1 MSNNI
6 PLTIALAPLS
16 LATTSLATTSL
27 VTPGL
32 ETTTSPQSRRSS
44 ARPHQPSLAYKRRTL
59 AKEIK
64 KFRNIIAELEADI
77 SNFNERARAA
87 NSDAASARERVR
99 YCTQEIARIT
109 QEELQGNSGIEY
121 ARALRDFNDYSRA
134 HPNDVEGIRRRHSEA
149 TRLLGITNA
158 AIREIIKP
166 LRLEGEAK
174 LQLLTKA
181 NEKYKTLNADIVEL
195 TQQKDQLQ
203 NELDTMT
210 SEYRALTINENIG
223 QGKKQRKSKK
233 KGKRGKKGGAWTAKY
248 KKSINCNRPRGFSQ
262 KQYCKY
268 GK

>member
-1 MSNNI
+1 MSNSI
-6 PLTIALAPLS
+6 
-16 LATTSLATTSL
+16 ATTD
-27 VTPGL
+27 P
-32 ETTTSPQSRRSS
+32 EPRRSS
-44 ARPHQPSLAYKRRTL
+44 ARAHQPSLAYKSRAL

-87 NSDAASARERVR
+87 NSDATSARERLR
-99 YCTQEIARIT
+99 YCTQEITRIT

-121 ARALRDFNDYSRA
+121 ARALRDFNDYSTA
-134 HPNDVEGIRRRHSEA
+134 HPNDVQGIRSRHSEA
-149 TRLLGITNA
+149 TRILGITNA

-181 NEKYKTLNADIVEL
+181 NEKNKTLNDDIRVL

-210 SEYRALTINENIG
+210 SEYRVLTINQNIG
-223 QGKKQRKSKK
+223 QGKKLRKSKNR
-233 KGKRGKKGGAWTAKY
+233 GKRGGAWTAKY
-248 KKSINCNRPRGFSQ
+248 KKSINCRRPRGFSQ

>member
-6 PLTIALAPLS
+6 PLSIALAPLS
-16 LATTSLATTSL
+16 LATTSLVTT
-27 VTPGL
+27 GL
-32 ETTTSPQSRRSS
+32 ETTTGPQSRRSS
-44 ARPHQPSLAYKRRTL
+44 TRPHQPSLAYKRRTL

-64 KFRNIIAELEADI
+64 KFRTILAELEADI

-109 QEELQGNSGIEY
+109 RERLHGNSGIEY

-134 HPNDVEGIRRRHSEA
+134 HPNDVQGIRSRETEA
-149 TRLLGITNA
+149 TRLRDIINA
-158 AIREIIKP
+158 TTREIIKP

-181 NEKYKTLNADIVEL
+181 NEKYVTLNDDIREL

-210 SEYRALTINENIG
+210 REYRVLTINQNIG
-223 QGKKQRKSKK
+223 QGKKQRISKK
-233 KGKRGKKGGAWTAKY
+233 KGKRGKKGKNGGGPWTAKY
-248 KKSINCNRPRGFSQ
+248 KKSINCRRPRGFSQ

>member
-6 PLTIALAPLS
+6 PLSIALAPLS
-16 LATTSLATTSL
+16 LATTSLVTT
-27 VTPGL
+27 GL
-32 ETTTSPQSRRSS
+32 ETTTGSQPRRSS
-44 ARPHQPSLAYKRRTL
+44 ARPHQSSLAYKRRTL

-134 HPNDVEGIRRRHSEA
+134 HPNDVEGIRSRHSEA
-149 TRLLGITNA
+149 TRLLGITNT

-181 NEKYKTLNADIVEL
+181 NEKYKTLNDDIRTL

-210 SEYRALTINENIG
+210 SEYRVLTINQNIG
-223 QGKKQRKSKK
+223 QGNKLRKSKK
-233 KGKRGKKGGAWTAKY
+233 KGKKGKINKKGGAWTAKY

>member
-1 MSNNI
+1 MSNSI
-6 PLTIALAPLS
+6 
-16 LATTSLATTSL
+16 ATTD
-27 VTPGL
+27 P
-32 ETTTSPQSRRSS
+32 EPRRSS

-59 AKEIK
+59 AKEIT

-77 SNFNERARAA
+77 SNFRERVLAA
-87 NSDAASARERVR
+87 NSDATSARERLR
-99 YCTQEIARIT
+99 YCTQEITRIT

-121 ARALRDFNDYSRA
+121 ARALRDFNDYSRT
-134 HPNDVEGIRRRHSEA
+134 HPNDVEGIRSRHSEA

-174 LQLLTKA
+174 LKLLTKA
-181 NEKYKTLNADIVEL
+181 NEKYKTLNDDISAL
-195 TQQKDQLQ
+195 TRQKHDLQ
-203 NELDTMT
+203 IELDTMT
-210 SEYRALTINENIG
+210 SEYRVLTINQNIG

-233 KGKRGKKGGAWTAKY
+233 KGKKGKINKKGGEWTAKY

-268 GK
+268 GR

>member
-6 PLTIALAPLS
+6 PLSIALAPLS
-16 LATTSLATTSL
+16 LATTSLVTT
-27 VTPGL
+27 GL

-64 KFRNIIAELEADI
+64 KFRTILAELEADI
-77 SNFNERARAA
+77 SYFNEKARAA
-87 NSDAASARERVR
+87 NSDVASATEQVR
-99 YCTQEIARIT
+99 YLTQEMVRIS
-109 QEELQGNSGIEY
+109 QEELQGNTGIEY
-121 ARALRDFNDYSRA
+121 ARALHDYNNYVRA
-134 HPNDVEGIRRRHSEA
+134 YPNDVEGIRSRHSEA
-149 TRLLGITNA
+149 TRLHGITNA
-158 AIREIIKP
+158 AIQEIIKP
-166 LRLEGEAK
+166 LKLEAQAK
-174 LQLLTKA
+174 QQLLTKA
-181 NEKYKTLNADIVEL
+181 NEKYKTLNEDIVEL

-210 SEYRALTINENIG
+210 SEYRELTINQNIG

-233 KGKRGKKGGAWTAKY
+233 KGKRGKNGGGPWTAKY

-268 GK
+268 GR

>member
-1 MSNNI
+1 MSNSI
-6 PLTIALAPLS
+6 ITGS
-16 LATTSLATTSL
+16 
-27 VTPGL
+27 
-32 ETTTSPQSRRSS
+32 QSRRSS
-44 ARPHQPSLAYKRRTL
+44 ARPHQPSLAYKSRAL

-77 SNFNERARAA
+77 SNFSERALAA
-87 NSDAASARERVR
+87 NSDATSARERLR
-99 YCTQEIARIT
+99 YCTQEITRIT
-109 QEELQGNSGIEY
+109 HEELQGNSGIEY

-134 HPNDVEGIRRRHSEA
+134 HPNDVQGIRSRHSEA
-149 TRLLGITNA
+149 TRILGITNA

-181 NEKYKTLNADIVEL
+181 NEKYKTLNDDIRVL

-210 SEYRALTINENIG
+210 REYRILTINQNIG
-223 QGKKQRKSKK
+223 QGKRQRKSKNR
-233 KGKRGKKGGAWTAKY
+233 GKRGGAWTAKY
-248 KKSINCNRPRGFSQ
+248 KKSINCRKPRGFSQ

>member
-1 MSNNI
+1 MSNSI
-6 PLTIALAPLS
+6 ITD
-16 LATTSLATTSL
+16 
-27 VTPGL
+27 
-32 ETTTSPQSRRSS
+32 PQSRRSS

-64 KFRNIIAELEADI
+64 KFRTIIAELEADI
-77 SNFNERARAA
+77 SNFSERALAA
-87 NSDAASARERVR
+87 NSDATSARERLR
-99 YCTQEIARIT
+99 YCTQEITRIT

-134 HPNDVEGIRRRHSEA
+134 HPNDVQGIRSRHSEA
-149 TRLLGITNA
+149 TRILGITNA

-166 LRLEGEAK
+166 LRLEGEDK

-181 NEKYKTLNADIVEL
+181 NEKYKTLNDDIRVL
-195 TQQKDQLQ
+195 TQQKNQLQ

-210 SEYRALTINENIG
+210 SEYRVLTINQNIG
-223 QGKKQRKSKK
+223 QGKRQRKSKNR
-233 KGKRGKKGGAWTAKY
+233 GKRGGAWTAKY
-248 KKSINCNRPRGFSQ
+248 KKSINCRRPRGFSQ